1 MVKNLRFRR
10 KKVKFWQKVLLI
22 WHPILKTEGDP
33 NTHDNAY
40 YQSKSWKFLTKID
53 ENQRKMTK
61 NDEKKG
67 KNDFFS
73 SFFVIWT
80 QKFQKIRDR
89 GSACSRD
96 RVFLYNRDFL
106 DMWRQAFSNVRIEIL
121 DRDLDKNWDFRVI
134 EAVESLS
141 RLVSTRRD
149 QLLKPVKIFLTV
161 ETNFLQVSR
170 LRLSIE
176 TR

>member
-22 WHPILKTEGDP
+22 CNLILKTEGDP

-96 RVFLYNRDFL
+96 RVFLYNTDWAKLTLTNRFFL
-106 DMWRQAFSNVRIEIL
+106 LADCKKGFK
-121 DRDLDKNWDFRVI
+121 DLR
-134 EAVESLS
+134 
-141 RLVSTRRD
+141 
-149 QLLKPVKIFLTV
+149 KIDHI
-161 ETNFLQVSR
+161 N
-170 LRLSIE
+170 
-176 TR
+176 

>member
-96 RVFLYNRDFL
+96 RVFLYNRSLINIFFL
-106 DMWRQAFSNVRIEIL
+106 KWSFMHWRLII
-121 DRDLDKNWDFRVI
+121 KNNSY
-134 EAVESLS
+134 A
-141 RLVSTRRD
+141 
-149 QLLKPVKIFLTV
+149 LKPHGSAAGLFK
-161 ETNFLQVSR
+161 TNDPR
-170 LRLSIE
+170 
-176 TR
+176 

>member
-1 MVKNLRFRR
+1 MLKNLRFRR

-22 WHPILKTEGDP
+22 CNLILKTEGDP

-67 KNDFFS
+67 KNYFFS

-96 RVFLYNRDFL
+96 RVFLFNNYGGTQFFCVMLSWLHFARNF
-106 DMWRQAFSNVRIEIL
+106 W
-121 DRDLDKNWDFRVI
+121 FRVT
-134 EAVESLS
+134 SMG
-141 RLVSTRRD
+141 
-149 QLLKPVKIFLTV
+149 
-161 ETNFLQVSR
+161 
-170 LRLSIE
+170 
-176 TR
+176 

>member
-96 RVFLYNRDFL
+96 RVFLYNTQPRKKRINHL
-106 DMWRQAFSNVRIEIL
+106 RRITSARIES
-121 DRDLDKNWDFRVI
+121 
-134 EAVESLS
+134 SLHNIT
-141 RLVSTRRD
+141 LNN
-149 QLLKPVKIFLTV
+149 K
-161 ETNFLQVSR
+161 TNRWTQK
-170 LRLSIE
+170 
-176 TR
+176 

>member
-1 MVKNLRFRR
+1 MVKNLRFRRKKVKNLRFRR

-96 RVFLYNRDFL
+96 RVFLYNKCHTS
-106 DMWRQAFSNVRIEIL
+106 FSLNKTQGLITIIVQKPPHIVI
-121 DRDLDKNWDFRVI
+121 RVI
-134 EAVESLS
+134 VIIWIMLSL
-141 RLVSTRRD
+141 
-149 QLLKPVKIFLTV
+149 
-161 ETNFLQVSR
+161 
-170 LRLSIE
+170 
-176 TR
+176 

>member
-96 RVFLYNRDFL
+96 RVFLYNSRDALKNFFIENRKTSSNKFL
-106 DMWRQAFSNVRIEIL
+106 KKRVYFLRKYYFQPTIEIY
-121 DRDLDKNWDFRVI
+121 R
-134 EAVESLS
+134 
-141 RLVSTRRD
+141 
-149 QLLKPVKIFLTV
+149 
-161 ETNFLQVSR
+161 
-170 LRLSIE
+170 
-176 TR
+176 